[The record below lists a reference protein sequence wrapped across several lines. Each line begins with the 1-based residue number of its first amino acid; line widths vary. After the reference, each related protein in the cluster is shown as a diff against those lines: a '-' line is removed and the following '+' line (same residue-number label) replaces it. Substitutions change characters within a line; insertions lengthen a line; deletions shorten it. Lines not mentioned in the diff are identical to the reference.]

1 MPLTLK
7 ITEQE
12 RAQRLIE
19 VRESL
24 ASVRLEGL
32 EPGPEAIDIFER
44 YADGHI
50 TLEQFGLEIDSLH
63 DRKYGPLPVPRNGRS

>member
-7 ITEQE
+7 ITEKE
-12 RAQRLIE
+12 RAQRLID

-32 EPGPEAIDIFER
+32 EPGQEAIDIFER
-44 YADGHI
+44 YVDGHI
-50 TLEQFGLEIDSLH
+50 TLEQLGLEIDALH
-63 DRKYGPLPVPRNGRS
+63 DRKYGPLPIPRHERS